1 MKTINTYIIERLKLN
16 NDSKI
21 KDEIIGFKEFI
32 KLLQEEKTKWGEFI
46 KNYKIHL
53 YEDHKCYVQPADDS
67 YYYVLKTWPE
77 MGFLLML
84 EIWCF
89 SPNDIAIEYSTYND
103 EGDSIQY
110 HTIFNKE
117 DIPDKNWS
125 YTYHKFKVK
134 KSFVKEFVNFLND
147 IYDMNSKYDIQNRC
161 ENFNKECIDKKM
173 FVKQ

>member
-16 NDSKI
+16 KDSKI
-21 KDEIIGFKEFI
+21 KDEVIGFKEFI

-46 KNYKIHL
+46 KNYKVWL
-53 YEDHKCYVQPADDS
+53 YNDHKCYMKPSDNH
-67 YYYVLKTWPE
+67 YYYVLKTWP
-77 MGFLLML
+77 GIGLLML

-89 SPNDIAIEYSTYND
+89 PPNDIAIEYSTYDN

-125 YTYHKFKVK
+125 YTYYDFKVK

-147 IYDMNSKYDIQNRC
+147 IYDMNSKYDIQDRC
-161 ENFNKECIDKKM
+161 DNFNKECINKKM